1 MGRDKATLV
10 VDGATLAARAASV
23 LSAVAAPCVE
33 VGPGVSGL
41 DSVWEDPPGD
51 GPLSALVAG
60 IAAVGLASPAL
71 VVACDL
77 PRLDSELLSWLRDH
91 PSEASVVPMWK
102 HRPQP
107 LCARWS
113 PAALSTAGDLVQEG
127 ERSMQALLEASEI
140 LLVTPPPELAVGLV
154 DIDTPADLD
163 AV

>member
-10 VDGATLAARAASV
+10 FDGVTLAERAASV

-41 DSVWEDPPGD
+41 ASVREDPPGE
-51 GPLSALVAG
+51 GPLTALVAG
-60 IAAVGLASPAL
+60 VGAVGMTSPAL

-77 PRLDSELLSWLRDH
+77 PRLDRELLAWLRDH
-91 PSEASVVPMWK
+91 PSESSVVPVWK

-113 PAALSTAGDLVQEG
+113 PAALSAAGDLIEDG
-127 ERSMQALLEASEI
+127 ARSMQALLEVCEI
-140 LLVTPPPELAVGLV
+140 LLVTPPPELAVGLLDV
-154 DIDTPADLD
+154 DTPADLD
-163 AV
+163 SV